1 MMGAS
6 DKGSAI
12 EPRWEA
18 AKRALLEDPLKNAN
32 ECAYLVSHLSS
43 LVDEISTRTKQSPDD
58 VGAANKASKSS
69 DVELEDEKDAR
80 KRVVHIV
87 HALQKYF
94 EHLQTEESLRSSE
107 SAASRKFHKWTK
119 EQIKSYQSCLRRCCA
134 SRATPAGLRAETI
147 FAVLDSIKLEA
158 GKRFNAESL
167 DFVLRLVCCGDQL
180 SGLLLEILTEEYFV
194 FADVAYYG
202 LKSLARLSED
212 VKSGKAEIPEN
223 DQNARENAVCNAFDL
238 LCALTKTVGGF
249 LNGGEA
255 SEMPLAERPC
265 LSRRVAEAEEAGVG
279 GAGANAA
286 TPIFLQEKAM
296 RGRFTQAWLSFLR
309 LDCLPGNVLRKSLT
323 MLPDRVIP
331 LMTTPILLSDIL
343 TNAVGH
349 KGLVGILALHGLF
362 VLVVSHDLEYPNF
375 YRQLYNMLTAG
386 TLLTKY
392 R

>member
-43 LVDEISTRTKQSPDD
+43 LVDEIFTRTKQSPDD
-58 VGAANKASKSS
+58 VDAANKASKSS

-94 EHLQTEESLRSSE
+94 ERLQTEESLRSSE

-180 SGLLLEILTEEYFV
+180 SGLLL
-194 FADVAYYG
+194 G
-202 LKSLARLSED
+202 
-212 VKSGKAEIPEN
+212 
-223 DQNARENAVCNAFDL
+223 
-238 LCALTKTVGGF
+238 
-249 LNGGEA
+249 
-255 SEMPLAERPC
+255 
-265 LSRRVAEAEEAGVG
+265 
-279 GAGANAA
+279 
-286 TPIFLQEKAM
+286 
-296 RGRFTQAWLSFLR
+296 RGSNSWPS
-309 LDCLPGNVLRKSLT
+309 
-323 MLPDRVIP
+323 
-331 LMTTPILLSDIL
+331 
-343 TNAVGH
+343 
-349 KGLVGILALHGLF
+349 
-362 VLVVSHDLEYPNF
+362 
-375 YRQLYNMLTAG
+375 
-386 TLLTKY
+386 
-392 R
+392 